1 MVVNEIDKVV
11 GPAIDIPT
19 EDDGVLE
26 PGGTPLPVGPGAYT
40 ISRPEPEDQILLNT
54 PAAIG
59 VTLLPVSREGIFE
72 KDYFYIPLGHPL
84 RERVRGLKKYKIVPY
99 YSVLRRAYRL
109 WVCRPY
115 GDHGWATSLTTLLG
129 QPAEWYE
136 QHQVQVVS
144 EKESGKYSITF
155 LPTKVKPVWG
165 ERTTNELLADA
176 LGPNRVV
183 TSADHPA
190 LQRRGEVLV

>member
-26 PGGTPLPVGPGAYT
+26 QGGTPLPVGPGAYT

-72 KDYFYIPLGHPL
+72 KDYF
-84 RERVRGLKKYKIVPY
+84 
-99 YSVLRRAYRL
+99 
-109 WVCRPY
+109 
-115 GDHGWATSLTTLLG
+115 
-129 QPAEWYE
+129 
-136 QHQVQVVS
+136 
-144 EKESGKYSITF
+144 
-155 LPTKVKPVWG
+155 
-165 ERTTNELLADA
+165 
-176 LGPNRVV
+176 
-183 TSADHPA
+183 
-190 LQRRGEVLV
+190 